1 MKTSSA
7 KAKGRRLQQR
17 VRDDMRAIA
26 GTRLDPTDIESTT
39 MGLSG
44 VDIVLTKA
52 AKDLFGP
59 LAFEC
64 KNVELLNAVGV
75 FQQHYDKYAAKGMV
89 PIMVHSR
96 NHIEPRVTM
105 LWADFVRLYLA
116 PTFASGGT
124 TFGNIP
130 QAKCPV
136 CSHDNSAD
144 EHCGGPWHQM
154 DSYERLTGKPR
165 TIDRS
170 GTKYPSV
177 TGNSWGLG
185 DD

>member
-26 GTRLDPTDIESTT
+26 GTRLDPSDIESTT

-52 AKDLFGP
+52 AKDIFGP

-75 FQQHYDKYAAKGMV
+75 FQKHYDKYAAKGMV

-105 LWADFVRLYLA
+105 LWADFVLLWLQ
-116 PTFASGGT
+116 PL
-124 TFGNIP
+124 I
-130 QAKCPV
+130 
-136 CSHDNSAD
+136 
-144 EHCGGPWHQM
+144 
-154 DSYERLTGKPR
+154 ERQFRNTPLT
-165 TIDRS
+165 
-170 GTKYPSV
+170 
-177 TGNSWGLG
+177 
-185 DD
+185 

>member
-17 VRDDMRAIA
+17 VRDDLRTLA
-26 GTRLDPTDIESTT
+26 GARLDPTDIESTT

-52 AKDLFGP
+52 AKDFFGP

-75 FQQHYDKYAAKGMV
+75 FQKHYDHYAALGMV

-105 LWADFVRLYLA
+105 LWADFVRLFLTPALTKRPFRDQGYKFDQF
-116 PTFASGGT
+116 PGGEV
-124 TFGNIP
+124 
-130 QAKCPV
+130 CPV
-136 CSHDNSAD
+136 CSHDNQAD
-144 EHCGGPWHQM
+144 EHCGGEWHHTE
-154 DSYERLTGKPR
+154 D
-165 TIDRS
+165 
-170 GTKYPSV
+170 
-177 TGNSWGLG
+177 
-185 DD
+185 